1 MSPLFRKSAEKRERA
16 AAAQVEIDRL
26 KELSVTELGEKLL
39 PALGPDGPSGGNS
52 IRVQQL
58 CDYLLR
64 DLLPARQT
72 QALQLT
78 SRVLAAMDKLERA
91 DLVSPIY
98 LQRSPV
104 YRITPD
110 GKAALAEGAISEQ
123 LNRSE

>member
-39 PALGPDGPSGGNS
+39 PALGPDGPSGGHS

-104 YRITPD
+104 YRITPE
-110 GKAALAEGAISEQ
+110 GKAALAEGAISKQ

>member
-26 KELSVTELGEKLL
+26 KALSVTELGEMLL
-39 PALGPDGPSGGNS
+39 PALGPDGPSGGHS

-58 CDYLLR
+58 CDYLIR
-64 DLLPARQT
+64 DFLPARQM

-78 SRVLAAMDKLERA
+78 SRVIAAMDKLERA
-91 DLVSPIY
+91 DLVTPTY

-104 YRITPD
+104 YRITPE
-110 GKAALAEGAISEQ
+110 GKAALAGGAISKQ
-123 LNRSE
+123 LNPSE